1 MIAPYRTINIKN
13 NISIEAEYNTLRN
26 EILHEMAMQTNLR
39 IAMSTLSITIL
50 AFGMERNSAILCLIA
65 FAIIIPFRLLIISE
79 QFAILRLSAYIIVR
93 FEKNNTQLKLEST
106 IADMKNTDVKLA
118 FLSRTIAGAG
128 YYIASILGLIA
139 VCSYISCLDTFTL
152 VNTSC
157 AVICFLII
165 VLLDA
170 AFNFNETYR
179 NSYKQEFENLL
190 NK

>member
-1 MIAPYRTINIKN
+1 MIATYRTINIKN

-93 FEKNNTQLKLEST
+93 FEKNNPQLIWEST

-165 VLLDA
+165 LLLDA
-170 AFNFNETYR
+170 VFNFNETFR

>member
-1 MIAPYRTINIKN
+1 MIAKYRPSNTH
-13 NISIEAEYNTLRN
+13 ISIEAEYNTLRN

-93 FEKNNTQLKLEST
+93 FERNNPQLIWETTMSN
-106 IADMKNTDVKLA
+106 MEYTDTKLA

-139 VCSYISCLDTFTL
+139 ICSYLSCLQTL
-152 VNTSC
+152 TLLNTSS

-165 VLLDA
+165 ILLDVI
-170 AFNFNETYR
+170 FNFNEKFR
-179 NSYKQEFENLL
+179 NNYIKEFEKLL
-190 NK
+190 NN